1 MELHTVSIANLIALS
16 YNHFKRS
23 EGMARRING
32 ILVSHDYDEL
42 MRELASDIVEFNLD
56 KIGIVRGEEQYGYR
70 PIIDYYTPTFFD
82 EVEEEIEIVNAQ
94 AVIAEMLELNSII

>member
-1 MELHTVSIANLIALS
+1 
-16 YNHFKRS
+16 
-23 EGMARRING
+23 MARRING
-32 ILVSHDYDEL
+32 VLVSHDYDEL

-56 KIGIVRGEEQYGYR
+56 KIGIVRGEKQYGYR